1 MCSSPHYEVIN
12 FVIPFKCRLPAI
24 SLFSWSVE
32 QNARDTQ
39 ITTRVTEGARRAGG
53 CHPRFSA
60 RRSRARA
67 LPPKHLKKKRDC
79 SHSSLSKSI
88 TWEGWW
94 RGHSW
99 KVWVEVCLLG
109 LQTLTPFKT
118 NIFHFVSL
126 FKTRDLFSRL

>member
-39 ITTRVTEGARRAGG
+39 ITTRVTAEGARRAGG

-67 LPPKHLKKKRDC
+67 LPPKHLKKQTDC

-88 TWEGWW
+88 PWG
-94 RGHSW
+94 GHSR
-99 KVWVEVCLLG
+99 KVWVEVCLLD
-109 LQTLTPFKT
+109 LQRLTPFKT